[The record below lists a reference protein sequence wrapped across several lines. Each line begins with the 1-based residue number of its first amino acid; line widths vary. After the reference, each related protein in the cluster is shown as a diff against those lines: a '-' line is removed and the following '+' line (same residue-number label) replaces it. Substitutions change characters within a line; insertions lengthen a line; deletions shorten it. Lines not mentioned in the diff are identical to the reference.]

1 MATKISITVVSRNA
15 STLEEQTYNIGYIN
29 PALLNDQDRG
39 AAKIDACARALNSL
53 SDNTYIDALLVTSES
68 VNDIINA

>member
-1 MATKISITVVSRNA
+1 MATKVSITIISRNPA
-15 STLEEQTYNIGYIN
+15 TLDEETYNIGYIN
-29 PALLNDQDRG
+29 PTLLNDQDRG

-68 VNDIINA
+68 VNEIINA

>member
-1 MATKISITVVSRNA
+1 MATKVSITVVSRNP
-15 STLEEQTYNIGYIN
+15 STLDEQTYNIGYIN
-29 PALLNDQDRG
+29 PTLLNDPDRG

-68 VNDIINA
+68 ISDIINS